1 MTTPPQIRLGD
12 VVRHRKSFVTIDDTV
27 EYKRCRVQLHAQ
39 GVVLRDIVAG
49 SLIKTKSQQVCRAGE
64 LLVAEIDAKHGGF
77 GLVPPELAGA
87 VVSSHYFLF
96 ELDHTKIDP
105 SFLSFVLRSRAFRD
119 QVEAQ
124 GSTNY
129 AAIRPSDVLEYEL
142 PAFTLA
148 DQRRVA
154 NWLSQIEKSALEALS
169 LRETSL
175 EAARSLS
182 VSESAVWFRADS
194 KFRVRLGDVIRVIDP
209 NPSHRYPQ
217 YADDGI
223 PIVSSSD
230 FEGEDEIGVSRAK
243 RVPLAFYEA
252 TLGRFSVTEGD
263 VVFSRKGKVG
273 YARPHPA
280 DRLAM
285 THTLCILQPDRARVD
300 PSYLL
305 QFARSQPFLDYLAST
320 MNPNVG
326 VPTLGLDVI
335 RDAPFPCPDV
345 SDQVRLAAQFR
356 RTTALNSQLLRS
368 LERATDELS
377 ALVPAVLEEV
387 LAGRSLVSEP
397 ANLAALSG

>member
-12 VVRHRKSFVTIDDTV
+12 VVRHRKSFVTIDDAV

-49 SLIKTKSQQVCRAGE
+49 SLIKTKSQQVCKAGD

-77 GLVPPELAGA
+77 GLVPPALAGA

-96 ELDHTKIDP
+96 ELDGTRVDP
-105 SFLSFVLRSRAFRD
+105 SFLSYALRSRAFRD

-142 PAFTLA
+142 PSFTLP

-154 NWLSQIEKSALEALS
+154 KWLSQVEKSALRALS
-169 LRETSL
+169 LRDTSL
-175 EAARSLS
+175 GAARSLS
-182 VSESAVWFRADS
+182 ASESAVWFRTDS
-194 KFRVRLGDVIRVIDP
+194 KSRVRLGDVVRVIDP

-230 FEGEDEIGVSRAK
+230 FEGENEIGVSRAK
-243 RVPLAFYEA
+243 RVPVAFYEA
-252 TLGRFSVTEGD
+252 TLGRFSVTDGD
-263 VVFSRKGKVG
+263 VVFSRKGKIG
-273 YARPHPA
+273 YARAHPA

-300 PSYLL
+300 PNYLL
-305 QFARSQPFLDYLAST
+305 QFARSQPFLDYLASA

-345 SDQVRLAAQFR
+345 SDQIRLAAQFC
-356 RTTALNSQLLRS
+356 RTTALNSQLLS
-368 LERATDELS
+368 TLERATGELS
-377 ALVPAVLEEV
+377 ALFPAVLEEALGARHSACEPPHMAA
-387 LAGRSLVSEP
+387 LAG
-397 ANLAALSG
+397 